1 MKFIAECFIVLDID
15 VEGSKA
21 FKKFLITKKQHYI
34 GISEDEDKDPEI
46 KGMEGI
52 ELQTG
57 RPNEH
62 VYALRHA
69 AQHAF
74 VRAV

>member
-15 VEGSKA
+15 VEESKA

-34 GISEDEDKDPEI
+34 GISEDEENDQEI

-52 ELQTG
+52 E
-57 RPNEH
+57 
-62 VYALRHA
+62 
-69 AQHAF
+69 
-74 VRAV
+74 